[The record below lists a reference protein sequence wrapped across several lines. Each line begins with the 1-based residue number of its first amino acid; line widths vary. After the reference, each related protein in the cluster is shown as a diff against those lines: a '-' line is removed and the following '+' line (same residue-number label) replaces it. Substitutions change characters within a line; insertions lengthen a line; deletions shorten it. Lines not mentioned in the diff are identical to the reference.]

1 MKTNKM
7 KVEIWSDT
15 TCPFCY
21 IGKQNFESALGQ
33 FKNASDIEILWKSFE
48 LAPGLKTQPKKNMH
62 QWLAEMKGISLQQAI
77 NMSDQV
83 AGAAKQVGLEYNF
96 HKTIPANSFN
106 SHRFLHL
113 TKDYHLQDKAKE
125 SLFRAYFT
133 DGRNIDDIPTLM
145 ALGKEI
151 GLDPDEV
158 KNALEDGWSRDDVNQ
173 DILEAKNRGITSVPS
188 FVFNDKLTVTG
199 AQDSAVFLKILE
211 KAYTEWQIQHTGSA
225 PTFTEGQSCTIGENC
240 Q

>member
-21 IGKQNFESALGQ
+21 IGKQNFENALSQ
-33 FKNASDIEILWKSFE
+33 FGNSSGIEIRWKSFE
-48 LAPGLKTQPKKNMH
+48 LAPGLKTQPGKNLH

-77 NMSDQV
+77 SMSDQV
-83 AGAAKQVGLEYNF
+83 AGTASQVGLKYNF

-113 TKDYHLQDKAKE
+113 AKDYQLQDKAKE

-133 DGRNIDDIPTLM
+133 DGKNIDDTPTLM

-151 GLDPDEV
+151 GLDPAEV
-158 KNALEDGWSRDDVNQ
+158 KNALDDDWFRDDVTQ
-173 DILEAKNRGITSVPS
+173 DILEAGDRGITSVPS
-188 FVFNDKLTVTG
+188 FVFNYKLTVTG
-199 AQDSAVFLKILE
+199 AQDSKTFLKILE
-211 KAYTEWQIQHTGSA
+211 RAYTEWQMEQTGSA
-225 PTFTEGQSCTIGENC
+225 LTFTEGQSCKLGEDC
-240 Q
+240 